1 MGESHY
7 LQGNRQ
13 HDLGGAMKRRRSDE
27 RIEAMNPTTFLRR
40 VLALDAASCALLGL
54 LLCLD
59 AAALSPLFGLGQPLL
74 YGAGLLLLPL
84 AAFIGW
90 LASRPSPPRLLVWLV
105 IVGNVAWTAESF
117 LLVTTEAGRITAL
130 GTAFVAGQAV
140 AVLVVALLEYA
151 GLRRMR
157 AAA

>member
-1 MGESHY
+1 
-7 LQGNRQ
+7 
-13 HDLGGAMKRRRSDE
+13 
-27 RIEAMNPTTFLRR
+27 MNPTAFLRR
-40 VLALDAASCALLGL
+40 ILALDSAGCALLGL

-59 AAALSPLFGLGQPLL
+59 SAALSPLFGLGERLL
-74 YGAGLLLLPL
+74 FGAGLLLLPL

-90 LASRPSPPRLLVWLV
+90 LASRPAPPSALVWLV

-117 LLVTTEAGRITAL
+117 LLIATESGRITAL
-130 GTAFVAGQAV
+130 GTAFVAGQAA

-157 AAA
+157 AGTT